1 MMLTVLLLASLTVTS
16 TMAARIA
23 NARRPLDQGVPSW
36 AKASTFVRDAP
47 LEHPIHLSIHMQW
60 RHRLHLEN
68 FAQSVS
74 DPKSS
79 IFGNF
84 LEPPV
89 FFKKYSPLEA
99 DVEQMEE
106 WLTASGFTIL
116 EKAKSRKFLVVEGTV
131 GQAAKAFNTRF
142 GLYKVNEHTLR
153 APKITPSAPA
163 SFGRI
168 MVLGLD
174 QRDATYKPMVRV
186 RPWTR
191 PGNLTDEEQLAT
203 SNAKT
208 RSPTLCHWVP
218 STSSGGYATPPYCGY
233 DQSQIRA
240 IYGAPSTATGKG
252 VTVAIIDAY
261 ASPFMQNDLILWSKE
276 RGIKAGQITQLYPSY
291 AYTLAE
297 VLLNPSPG
305 YVPSWQVEESL
316 DIETVHS
323 IAPGAKIIYM
333 GAASA
338 KFTDLNSA
346 LAYVVDNK
354 LATLVSNSYGVGL
367 FTPAEF
373 DAADQRDAHQAT
385 TDILMEAATLGVGV
399 YASSGDDG
407 DRSLIVDYFGNKVSV
422 TDYPASDTWITAV
435 GGTTLGISSTKTRL
449 FETYWANWNTT
460 SEAGILGNFLGGG
473 GGGISSVYPL
483 PAYQKSNKQVST
495 FFAKYGGGKSGRV
508 VPDISAFADPITGYS
523 IGLSSIASTT
533 VGPYDYIYG
542 PLFKPGYQFG
552 GTSLACPTIVALIAC
567 AQEIRK
573 SKKPFGFI
581 NKILYSLPATAY
593 FDVTAPT
600 SPLYVDDYYEGTIL
614 FAKTQAGIKQ
624 AAGFDSATGLG
635 VPTANFFKQLAVL

>member
-142 GLYKVNEHTLR
+142 GLYQVNEHILR

-168 MVLGLD
+168 IVLGLD
-174 QRDATYKPMVRV
+174 QRHAAYKPKIRF
-186 RPWTR
+186 RPRTR
-191 PGNLTDEEQLAT
+191 PVDLTEEEQLAT

-208 RSPTLCHWVP
+208 QTPTLCYWVP
-218 STSSGGYATPPYCGY
+218 PTKSGGYATPPDCGY

-240 IYGAPSTATGKG
+240 IYGTPSTATGKG
-252 VTVAIIDAY
+252 VTVAVIDAY

-276 RGIKAGQITQLYPSY
+276 RNIKAGLITQLYPN
-291 AYTLAE
+291 YTYTEAE

-305 YVPSWQVEESL
+305 YVPYWQGEESL
-316 DIETVHS
+316 DIEAVHG
-323 IAPGAKIIYM
+323 IAPGASIIYL
-333 GAASA
+333 GAASSSS
-338 KFTDLNSA
+338 TDLNSA

-354 LATLVSNSYGVGL
+354 LATLVSNSYGSGL
-367 FTPAEF
+367 YTVAEE
-373 DAADQRDAHQAT
+373 DAASQRDDNQGT
-385 TDILMEAATLGVGV
+385 TDILMQAAALGVGV

-407 DRSLIVDYFGNKVSV
+407 DRSTLEDYYGKKVSV
-422 TDYPASDTWITAV
+422 TEYPASDTWITAV

-449 FETYWANWNTT
+449 FETYWGNWNTT
-460 SEAGILGNFLGGG
+460 KKAGKFGNFLEGGG
-473 GGGISSVYPL
+473 GGVSVVYPL
-483 PAYQKSNKQVST
+483 PAYQKSNKQVVA
-495 FFAKYGGGKSGRV
+495 FFSKYARGKSGRV
-508 VPDISAFADPITGYS
+508 VPDISAFADPFTGFSVGYS
-523 IGLSSIASTT
+523 AIGLGNVSFYDDIE
-533 VGPYDYIYG
+533 GPVFQAGI
-542 PLFKPGYQFG
+542 QVG
-552 GTSLACPTIVALIAC
+552 GTSLACPAIVALIAC
-567 AQEIRK
+567 AEEIRK

-581 NKILYSLPATAY
+581 NKILYSLPTTAY
-593 FDVTAPT
+593 FDVTAPA
-600 SPLYVDDYYEGTIL
+600 SPIYVDDYYEGAVL
-614 FAKTQAGIKQ
+614 FGKTQGGIKQ
-624 AAGFDSATGLG
+624 AVGYDSATGLG
-635 VPTANFFKQLAVL
+635 TPTANFFKQLAAL